1 MAINIDTLISEVE
14 SAVRSNLRDFDAMF
28 QAVSAIFHR
37 DLDGKDPKMQN
48 SYIHWFMMHFSSKK
62 YWFFRIP
69 TTRRLQLM
77 SAITIGKRFSD
88 RSKSIAKLVEAGE
101 AVLNNDI
108 VTFKVCFAIV

>member
-1 MAINIDTLISEVE
+1 MAINIDTLISEIE
-14 SAVRSNLRDFDAMF
+14 SAIRSNMHDFDAMF

-62 YWFFRIP
+62 YWFIRIP
-69 TTRRLQLM
+69 TSRRLKLM
-77 SAITIGKRFSD
+77 SAVIIGKKFRD
-88 RSKSIAKLVEAGE
+88 RSKSIVKLVEAAE

-108 VTFKVCFAIV
+108 VTFKVIFAIV